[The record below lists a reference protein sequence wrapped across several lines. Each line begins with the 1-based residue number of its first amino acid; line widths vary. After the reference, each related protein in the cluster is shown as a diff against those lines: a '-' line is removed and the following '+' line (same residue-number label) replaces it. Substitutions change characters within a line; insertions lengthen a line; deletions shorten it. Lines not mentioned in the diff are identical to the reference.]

1 MSQFSPSEKTRE
13 MLGTIGRNLRIAR
26 KRRGKTIAE
35 VAEMVGVSS
44 ATIKRLEGGEPSVK
58 FAVYL
63 ALAEVFQLAGTIR
76 FAEPETDDIGLTLE
90 KRRLPQRVRKKKD
103 ARLEF

>member
-1 MSQFSPSEKTRE
+1 MSQFTPSEKTLEVLR
-13 MLGTIGRNLRIAR
+13 LIGRNLRIAR

-35 VAEMVGVSS
+35 AAEMVGVSS
-44 ATIKRLEGGEPSVK
+44 ATIKRLETGEPSVK

-63 ALAEVFQLAGTIR
+63 ALAEVFQLGEGIR

-90 KRRLPQRVRKKKD
+90 KQRLPQRVRKKKD
-103 ARLEF
+103 SRLEF